1 MDILLKLV
9 DMFNASAAM
18 LGRYVP
24 QSKEDVLGLLKHSL
38 ALLGGANI
46 WLGNALGIDIQ
57 KIINIGI
64 EFVIKYFSL
73 AFNFLMELIKKLA
86 GGA

>member
-18 LGRYVP
+18 LARYVP

-73 AFNFLMELIKKLA
+73 AFDFLMELIKKLA